1 MRFVVKHE
9 SRTPLS
15 DQVEEG
21 LRSRLHGPELRAGT
35 RLPSIRQLALDLGV
49 SRNTVIEAYDRLV
62 AQGLVRSRQ
71 GSGYFVGAQ
80 SAGVRNTTGV
90 SNPQDAE
97 DVTDALW
104 HLFSEQDDSVKLG
117 CGWLP
122 ESWREADDMA
132 YAIRQVTRSDRQSL
146 FDYSTPLGGTGLR
159 AGLQRRLH
167 AVGIESAMSQI
178 LLTTGASHAL
188 DLLIRLLLRP
198 GDLVF
203 VESPGY
209 YNLFG
214 LLKLQG
220 VHMVGVPRT
229 PNGPDTEELER
240 LLATHRPKLFFVNGI
255 FQNPTG
261 TVISASVAH
270 RVLQLADRFDFRVV
284 EDDIYADF
292 QTEATVRLAAL
303 DQMRRVI
310 YIGSFSK
317 SLSCSLRVGFIVAS
331 VDLIRRLVDVKML
344 TSIASSRFAEEVLTV
359 MFENGSY
366 HKVVQRL
373 RRRLDRQVADSL
385 RLVESS
391 GWQVYT
397 HPIGGMFLW
406 VRRPEVEDASLLVES
421 AARRGVRL
429 SVGAV
434 FTPDM
439 TPSPWLRI
447 NVAYVDEPRAQAFLT
462 NPLASEQSAA

>member
-1 MRFVVKHE
+1 
-9 SRTPLS
+9 
-15 DQVEEG
+15 
-21 LRSRLHGPELRAGT
+21 
-35 RLPSIRQLALDLGV
+35 
-49 SRNTVIEAYDRLV
+49 
-62 AQGLVRSRQ
+62 
-71 GSGYFVGAQ
+71 
-80 SAGVRNTTGV
+80 
-90 SNPQDAE
+90 
-97 DVTDALW
+97 
-104 HLFSEQDDSVKLG
+104 
-117 CGWLP
+117 
-122 ESWREADDMA
+122 
-132 YAIRQVTRSDRQSL
+132 
-146 FDYSTPLGGTGLR
+146 
-159 AGLQRRLH
+159 
-167 AVGIESAMSQI
+167 MSQI

-366 HKVVQRL
+366 HKIVQRL

-391 GWQVYT
+391 GWQVYA
-397 HPIGGMFLW
+397 HPVGGMFLW
-406 VRRPEVEDASLLVES
+406 VRRPEVEDASLLVEL

-447 NVAYVDEPRAQAFLT
+447 NVAYVDEPRAQAFLA
-462 NPLASEQSAA
+462 NPLASAQLAALP